1 MTSQTMTQRS
11 REFFLE
17 RLTQQSRV
25 SVLIVGGG
33 INGAG
38 LFRDLSLQQVDCL
51 LIDKADFASG
61 ASSAPSRLIHG
72 GLKYLET
79 GEFRLVAESTLERNL
94 LLKNAPHFVLPLETV
109 LPIHSYFGGVVA
121 SALRFF
127 GVRSKLADRGAIISK
142 LGLMIY
148 DFLGRH
154 DRTMPRHHVAF
165 RNRSLRNLPLLD
177 PAIKATVTYFDAQV
191 TQAERL
197 NYELVADGL
206 AACDEAAAANYVTVD
221 HVDGETVWLRDLVS
235 GKGYAVKPAVVINAG
250 GAWIDSV
257 NRLLGIERKYIGGTK
272 GSHLILRHPE
282 LQAQLRGRMVYFG
295 SKDGRICLVYP
306 FMGQLLVGST
316 DLRVSDPDQVRCEDN
331 EVDYM
336 LGVLREIFPRL
347 KLDVSDITFRYS
359 GVRPLPFSDAANP
372 GDVSRDHVVHVDLL
386 PETRIPVLSLVG
398 GKWTTFRAFAESVAD
413 DTLRRL
419 GRSRKVSTRNEPIGG
434 GLNFPLAPVDRVA
447 WIDELAARCG
457 VSVERARTLLSR
469 YGTRA
474 SAIAEFCSPANDEV
488 HDEPLTSEPDY
499 TVREIQYLCEQEAVT
514 HLSDLLFRR
523 TTIALSGQ
531 LTGAMLAETAAIAA
545 RALGW
550 ESVRVQEEIE
560 AVCDVGRQ
568 RHGMVLRDAEL
579 AH

>member
-17 RLTQQSRV
+17 RLTQRSRV

-109 LPIHSYFGGVVA
+109 LPIHSYFGGLVA

-413 DTLRRL
+413 DTLRHL

-434 GLNFPLAPVDRVA
+434 GLNFPLAPVDRAA

-499 TVREIQYLCEQEAVT
+499 TVREIQYLCEREAVT

-531 LTGAMLAETAAIAA
+531 LTGAMLTETAAIAA